1 MKSFFSLP
9 TLLVTL
15 VCLLAGCAGTSPSKD
30 SNNEESLSLQS
41 IVVLPVQSIFQKQAS
56 TPDESRQLTAGA
68 DMLDSLL
75 QKYLLQNNS
84 AAEFNFIS
92 APKMEALLGNMNG
105 DIISQARLIAAKLHS
120 DGALI
125 MTVHRFQERVGN
137 SRSVSS
143 PAGVTFEYKLINAGK
158 GAILCSGV
166 FEETQQSLS
175 ENIFN
180 FPKASK
186 RGFKWIS
193 AEELARE
200 GLVDKLSECPYLVG
214 NEE

>member
-9 TLLVTL
+9 ILLVTL
-15 VCLLAGCAGTSPSKD
+15 VCLLAGCAGTSPTKD
-30 SNNEESLSLQS
+30 SNNEEGISLQS
-41 IVVLPVQSIFQKQAS
+41 VVILPVQSIVQNQAT
-56 TPDESRQLTAGA
+56 TPNKNRQLTAGA

-105 DIISQARLIAAKLHS
+105 DIISQARLVADKLNS
-120 DGALI
+120 DGVLI

-143 PAGVTFEYKLINAGK
+143 PAGVTFKYKLINAAS

-166 FEETQQSLS
+166 FEETQKALS

-180 FPKASK
+180 FSKASK
-186 RGFKWIS
+186 RGFKWIT
-193 AEELARE
+193 AEELAWE
-200 GLVDKLSECPYLVG
+200 GLDDKFSECPYLGG
-214 NEE
+214 NE